1 MAFRLTIQRRL
12 LGMSLAGLA
21 FVCLLGAVGHIAV
34 NRLSATR
41 DSITDSMVALKAHMA
56 ADMMHDALRGDVLRA
71 LLAGLRREADA
82 QPEVRKDLAE
92 HAKEFRDSLDALG
105 KAALEAEALRIVG
118 ALRPALDA
126 YIRSADEV
134 VALAWQDNVAAQAKL
149 PAFQAAFEKLEVEME
164 HLGDLV
170 EANAKAQRD
179 ASVATS
185 DTARMLILGAGLVA
199 AAVLLLV
206 GRLIGNGVVRPLHAA
221 VAVAGAVAQGD
232 LRSRIEV
239 RGDDEIADLMRALR
253 AMNDS
258 LARVVGTVRANSDS
272 IATGTGEIASG
283 NTDLC
288 RRTEQ
293 QAASLQQ
300 TAASMEQI
308 NAAVQSSASAARRAA
323 ELAASAR
330 TAASRGG
337 EVVGRVTRT
346 MEDISSGSRRI
357 AEITGVI
364 DGIAFQTNILALNA
378 AVEAARAGEQGRG
391 FAVVAGEVRALAQR
405 SAQAAREIKSLIGAS
420 VDQVEAGTVLA
431 QEAGSAIADIVR
443 EAERV
448 NALIGEISSTS
459 GEQSRGFEQINQA
472 MGQLDQNTQ
481 QNAAAVEET
490 AAAAESLRRQ
500 TQSLVEA
507 VHGFKLADA

>member
-308 NAAVQSSASAARRAA
+308 NAAVQSSASAARSAA

-391 FAVVAGEVRALAQR
+391 FAVVAGEVRVLAQR
-405 SAQAAREIKSLIGAS
+405 SAQAAQEIKRIIGGSVTQVEQGTAVVRQAGESIQRIVEASRRVNTLLDDIATGAREQTLGIEQIGAS
-420 VDQVEAGTVLA
+420 VHSLDRLT
-431 QEAGSAIADIVR
+431 QE
-443 EAERV
+443 
-448 NALIGEISSTS
+448 NMT
-459 GEQSRGFEQINQA
+459 
-472 MGQLDQNTQ
+472 
-481 QNAAAVEET
+481 
-490 AAAAESLRRQ
+490 
-500 TQSLVEA
+500 LVERTTSVSA
-507 VHGFKLADA
+507 ALRGQADELAGQVARFRLPA